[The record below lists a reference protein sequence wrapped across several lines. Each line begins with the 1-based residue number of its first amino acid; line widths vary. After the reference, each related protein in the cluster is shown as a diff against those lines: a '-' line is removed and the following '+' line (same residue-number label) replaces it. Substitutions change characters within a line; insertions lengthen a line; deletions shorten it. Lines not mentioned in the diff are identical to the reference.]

1 MLDIDNFKRIN
12 DTYGHLIGDQILRE
26 LSNEISQ
33 TVRKIDIPARY
44 GGEEFIVILPE
55 TTKEDAV
62 IIAERLRINISK
74 IKVKAKDDIYIS
86 PTTSIGVCQYPMDG
100 EEAKTL
106 INSADTALYHSKHNG
121 KNVVSIFSESGCSL
135 IPREE
140 DKAE

>member
-1 MLDIDNFKRIN
+1 MIKKL
-12 DTYGHLIGDQILRE
+12 
-26 LSNEISQ
+26 
-33 TVRKIDIPARY
+33 
-44 GGEEFIVILPE
+44 VILPE

-74 IKVKAKDDIYIS
+74 IKVKAKEDTYIS

-121 KNVVSIFSESGCSL
+121 KNIVSIFNETGCTL